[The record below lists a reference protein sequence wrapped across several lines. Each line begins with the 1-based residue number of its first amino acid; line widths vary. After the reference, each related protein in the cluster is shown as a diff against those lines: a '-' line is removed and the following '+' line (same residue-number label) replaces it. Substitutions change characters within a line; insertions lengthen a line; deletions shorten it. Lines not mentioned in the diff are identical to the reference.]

1 VNVRVVAAY
10 AVMCVIWGTTWLA
23 IKVALTG
30 CSPLGGVGARFLIAG
45 AVLYVGSVVFP
56 RPKAEAPPLK
66 LIVMLAVTMV
76 GGNYCLTYLA
86 ETHLASGLVAVL
98 FGTMPF
104 FIFGLGAVMLREP
117 VSARAV
123 AGALAAL
130 GGVITI
136 SLTGEGGALV
146 YILAAVLASALSA
159 LGTVYLKRYAH
170 CDPLRTFAP
179 AMLLSGTV
187 VSIAAAFTS
196 PVDFSRA
203 LAWPPILATLYLA
216 IFGSSITFY
225 LNHWLLRRLTA
236 WMVGL
241 QALIIPVIAVIVGA
255 LFANEAFGARELIG
269 AALVIAGVWIALSG
283 VPVVV
288 DVDGGGEDLV
298 GGADRDGVRLVG
310 GLRGG
315 HLDDFRGEI
324 DV

>member
-10 AVMCVIWGTTWLA
+10 AAMCVIWGTTWLA

-30 CSPLGGVGARFLIAG
+30 FSPLGGVGVRFLIAG

-66 LIVMLAVTMV
+66 LIVMLAVTMA

-104 FIFGLGAVMLREP
+104 FIFGLGAFMLREP
-117 VSARAV
+117 VSGSAI
-123 AGALAAL
+123 AGAIVAL
-130 GGVITI
+130 GGVVTI
-136 SLTGEGGALV
+136 SLTGEGGALI
-146 YILAAVLASALSA
+146 YIAAALLASALSA
-159 LGTVYLKRYAH
+159 LGNVYLKRYSH

-179 AMLLSGTV
+179 AMLLSGTIV
-187 VSIAAAFTS
+187 TIAGAFTT
-196 PVDFSRA
+196 PIDFSRA
-203 LAWPPILATLYLA
+203 LEWSPILATLYLA

-225 LNHWLLRRLTA
+225 LNHWLLRHLTA

-255 LFANEAFGARELIG
+255 LFAHEAFGARELIG
-269 AALVIAGVWIALSG
+269 AALVIAGVWIA
-283 VPVVV
+283 
-288 DVDGGGEDLV
+288 
-298 GGADRDGVRLVG
+298 VR
-310 GLRGG
+310 
-315 HLDDFRGEI
+315 
-324 DV
+324 